1 MKRSNIFL
9 ILVFMACSCWI
20 NGAFAQVEVTFPD
33 INLEAAVKKA
43 LRIADADPILD
54 TALEDLTRLTA
65 TNKEI
70 ANLTGL
76 EEATGLTD
84 LDLGN
89 NVIVNLAPL
98 SNLITLEELDL
109 ADNQI
114 VDLFPLEALTNLTDL
129 DLDGNRIVGI
139 SNLSRL
145 SNLETLDL
153 TYNRVEDVTPL
164 SGLMTLKRLYLR
176 YNDNLIDDLTDS
188 RQLANARQLVKLK
201 AAKVSVDITLPR
213 AVTFRDDNLAAAV
226 RETLSLEPE
235 DPIFPEDMKTLTTFS
250 RVGADIVNLTGLETA
265 TALTDLTLSDNKIV
279 SVSPLS
285 KLTGLTNLNLSGNSI
300 SSISSLAKL
309 TSLTNLNLSNNKI
322 SSVSSLSKL
331 TSLTTLNLA
340 GNRIRSLSPLSGLI
354 TLTDLELH
362 DNQITDV
369 LALQGLSN
377 LNNLLLDGNDNL
389 TKEKASVLYTLQ
401 QANPSISIV
410 LPFGIFLPNPQD
422 IVEFNNANL
431 ATAVRSALR
440 ITKGYPILK
449 GPIDDNEKD
458 ITDLTRLTATRK
470 QIDDLTGLE
479 EATGL
484 TTLDLGQNA
493 IENLTPLQSLTSLT
507 TLDLADNLIENFSPL
522 SGLTSLTT
530 LDLGQNAIVNV
541 PALPNL
547 SSLETLDLAD
557 NQIQNVSSLSGL
569 SVLETLDL
577 RNNSV
582 EDVTRLSELTTLKK
596 LYLRGNADLIDDLTD
611 SRQLANARQLVKLKA
626 AKVSVD
632 ITLPRAVT
640 FRDNNL
646 VEELRTRLGL
656 GDGDP
661 IFPADM
667 QTQTFTTFNASNLSI
682 VTLTGLETAI
692 NLTDL
697 TLNDNAIASLT
708 PLARLVNLETLN
720 LADNEKISSIS
731 SLAKL
736 TSLTNLN
743 LSNNKISSVSSLSK
757 LVALETLNLSMNQI
771 SSLTSLSGLTSLR
784 SLDLSE
790 NRIRDV
796 LPLQGLSSLRT
807 LNLSGNTDLTME
819 KASVL
824 YTLQQ
829 GGTNITLPQGT
840 ILPNPADIVV
850 FNNANLAAVVRSA
863 LRITKGYPILKGPIT
878 DQMDITDLTR
888 LTATRKQIDDLT
900 GLEEATG
907 LTSLDLGQN
916 VIVNLSPLQNLPS
929 LTTLDLADN
938 QIQNISALSGLS
950 SLTSLDL
957 GQNAIENVP
966 ALPNLSSLTSLDLAD
981 NQIQG
986 VSTLSGLSALKTL
999 DLRDNSRSDQKDND
1013 VTDVTPL
1020 SGLEMLKTL
1029 YLRGNDN
1036 LIDDLTVAGKLANAR
1051 ALVKLK
1057 FGDTRTTID
1066 LTLPRAVT
1074 FRDDN
1079 LAAALRTRLGLQTG
1093 DPIFPA
1099 DMQTQTFTT
1108 FSAPSQSIVTLT
1120 GLETAINLTDLTLND
1135 NAIASLTPLAR
1146 LVNLETL
1153 NLADNEKI
1161 SSISSLAK
1169 LTVLTNLNLSN
1180 NKISS
1185 VSSLSKLV
1193 ALETL
1198 NLSMN
1203 QISSLTSLSGL
1214 SSLTNL
1220 NLSNNTRIKDVL
1232 PLQGLSTLRTLDLSG
1247 NTGITMEKA
1256 SVLYALEQ
1264 GITNIILPQGI
1275 ALPDL
1280 ANIVRFNNTD
1290 LAAAVRTA
1298 LRITK
1303 GYPILTTGDKA
1314 INTLT
1319 RLTATRK
1326 EIADLTGLEVATG
1339 LTTLDLGDNAIETLT
1354 PLQNLTSLTT
1364 LDLAD
1369 NEIETLTPLQSLT
1382 SLTNLDLDGND
1393 IQNVSALSGL
1403 SSLTT
1408 LDLRDNDV
1416 RDVTPLS
1423 GLTTLKY
1430 LYVRDN
1436 DKLVNVKQLVK
1447 LEGTRIDIKLPVPV
1461 QIPDTNLAAALRTQ
1475 IGLPTDDPIFPG
1487 DMEGLTRVRATND
1500 SISDLTGL
1508 ETATGLTDLTLSNNA
1523 IDDLDPISELTSLT
1537 DLDLRD
1543 NQIVDV
1549 SPLEELTSLERLD
1562 LSNNQIED
1570 VAPLASLTNLT
1581 RLTLTGNSGITNP
1594 GALYQLDQGG
1604 TTIIGVTVPR
1614 AVTFTDANL
1623 ETAVKKALKIATAD
1637 PVLPDAMAMLTRLT
1651 ASRKTI
1657 TSLSGLET
1665 AGILERLDVGQ
1676 NSISDLSPL
1685 SGLTR
1690 LEQLDVADNSAITT
1704 IASLSGLTSLERLDL
1719 RNTGITSIEP
1729 LKDLTSLEYIY
1740 LRGTYENITDL
1751 EWLGALPN
1759 LRSDIKL
1766 PSVVS
1771 IPDTNLDAAVRTTL
1785 SVTGTLPM
1793 SEEMLESL
1801 LTLDASGSGIEDLTG
1816 CEYMTELTSL
1826 DLSNNQITDV
1836 SPLSKLYSL
1845 ETLMLDGNTILDT
1858 SPLYGLLSRNLNNV
1872 DITIYRYPSW
1882 DVNQDGDVDKAD
1894 LYLITLII
1902 TGTRQDINGDGTFDA
1917 DDETAAD
1924 VNRDG
1929 SRNIN
1934 DLRFVFDY
1942 LDRPV
1947 NLGAPLLHAETGL
1960 LELSMLEQMD
1970 ADGLRVQLEIL
1981 RATNDGSLN
1990 YQQTVAFLQAILT
2003 AIQPNQ
2009 TVLLANYPNP
2019 FNPETWIP
2027 YQLARDSH
2035 VQVTIYDT
2043 QGAVVRRLDLGYRVE
2058 GFYTTRGKAAH
2069 WDGRNAVGER
2079 VASGIYFYQ
2088 LETDDVSLLRKM
2100 VILK

>member
-1 MKRSNIFL
+1 MKRLNISL
-9 ILVFMACSCWI
+9 MLVFMVCSCWI
-20 NGAFAQVEVTFPD
+20 NGAFAQTVTFPD
-33 INLEAAVKKA
+33 ANLETAVKKA
-43 LRIADADPILD
+43 LRIAETDDILETD
-54 TALEDLTRLTA
+54 LETLERLTA
-65 TNKEI
+65 TNKGI
-70 ANLTGL
+70 INLTGL
-76 EEATGLTD
+76 DRATGLKD

-89 NVIVNLAPL
+89 NVIVNLGPL
-98 SNLITLEELDL
+98 SNLTSLEELDL

-114 VDLFPLEALTNLTDL
+114 VDVFPLRNLTNLTDL
-129 DLDGNRIVGI
+129 DLDGNQIVNI
-139 SNLSRL
+139 FNLSSL
-145 SNLETLDL
+145 SSLETLDL
-153 TYNRVEDVTPL
+153 TYNSVEDVTSL
-164 SGLMTLKRLYLR
+164 SGLTTLKRLYLR

-201 AAKVSVDITLPR
+201 AAKVSIDITLPR
-213 AVTFRDDNLAAAV
+213 AVTFRDDDLV
-226 RETLSLEPE
+226 RELRTRLGLQTG
-235 DPIFPEDMKTLTTFS
+235 DPIFPVDMETQTFTTFS
-250 RVGADIVNLTGLETA
+250 APNRSIANLTGLETA
-265 TALTDLTLSDNKIV
+265 INLTSLTLNDNEIA
-279 SVSPLS
+279 SLTPLA
-285 KLTGLTNLNLSGNSI
+285 KLVNLETLNLADNEKI

-309 TSLTNLNLSNNKI
+309 TVLTTLNLSNNKI
-322 SSVSSLSKL
+322 SSVSSLAKL
-331 TSLTTLNLA
+331 TSLETLNLSMNQISSLTSLS
-340 GNRIRSLSPLSGLI
+340 GLTSLRSLDLSTNRIR
-354 TLTDLELH
+354 
-362 DNQITDV
+362 DV
-369 LALQGLSN
+369 LPLQGLSSLRTLN
-377 LNNLLLDGNDNL
+377 LSGNTDL
-389 TKEKASVLYTLQ
+389 TMEKASVLYTLQ
-401 QANPSISIV
+401 QGGTNITLPQGTTLLNPA
-410 LPFGIFLPNPQD
+410 D
-422 IVEFNNANL
+422 IVRFNNIDL
-431 ATAVRSALR
+431 AAAVRSALR
-440 ITKGYPILK
+440 ITKGYPILLTGEK
-449 GPIDDNEKD
+449 GID
-458 ITDLTRLTATRK
+458 TLTRLTATRK
-470 QIDDLTGLE
+470 QINDLTGLE
-479 EATGL
+479 RATAL
-484 TTLDLGQNA
+484 TTLDLGQNV
-493 IENLTPLQSLTSLT
+493 IVNLSPLQDLTTLTS
-507 TLDLADNLIENFSPL
+507 LDLADNQIEALSPL

-530 LDLGQNAIVNV
+530 LDLGQNDIVNV

-850 FNNANLAAVVRSA
+850 FNNANLATAVRSA

-1319 RLTATRK
+1319 RLTAIRK

-1461 QIPDTNLAAALRTQ
+1461 QVPDTNLAAALRTQ

-1487 DMEGLTRVRATND
+1487 DMKGLTRVTASSR
-1500 SISDLTGL
+1500 SIADLTGL
-1508 ETATGLTDLTLSNNA
+1508 ETATGLTDLMLSNNA